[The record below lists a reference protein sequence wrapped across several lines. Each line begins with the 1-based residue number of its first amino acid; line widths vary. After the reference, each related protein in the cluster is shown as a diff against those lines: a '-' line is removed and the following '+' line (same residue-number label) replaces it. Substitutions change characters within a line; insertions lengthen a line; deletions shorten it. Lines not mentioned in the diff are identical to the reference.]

1 MRIKISLKL
10 IRSLFYM
17 GFLLLLF
24 FYLMIVKISAV
35 LNDKVQAY
43 YAVTVSVVKGMDQ
56 ELFRKYFIKI
66 SLQRTKVD
74 KHT

>member
-17 GFLLLLF
+17 DFLLLLF

-35 LNDKVQAY
+35 LNDTVQAY
-43 YAVTVSVVKGMDQ
+43 NDVTESAVKGMDQ
-56 ELFRKYFIKI
+56 GLFRKYFIKI
-66 SLQRTKVD
+66 PLQRTKVD
-74 KHT
+74 KNT